1 MVGAGENGVGR
12 SMCVST
18 FFVWKG
24 IPTSI
29 CLPRPRAV
37 VKQDNGYSGNK
48 GGGWLV
54 GRMVL
59 GKHYHPPTT
68 IPETSYPPPSF
79 EMAAAVAARVSQK
92 TSTVYP
98 TRVLTTRTYTR
109 QRFPPPLIAPTK
121 NGKEIRWETLIVESF
136 FLYLFLE
143 WLDSLSLPPPILKL
157 MMFELPDWKFFSPLP
172 FPLVL

>member
-1 MVGAGENGVGR
+1 MSPAR
-12 SMCVST
+12 WS
-18 FFVWKG
+18 
-24 IPTSI
+24 
-29 CLPRPRAV
+29 
-37 VKQDNGYSGNK
+37 NK
-48 GGGWLV
+48 IMAIREIKEEEEKNGWLV

-79 EMAAAVAARVSQK
+79 EMAAVVAARVSQK

-109 QRFPPPLIAPTK
+109 QRFPPSLIAPTK

-136 FLYLFLE
+136 FISFFGVARL
-143 WLDSLSLPPPILKL
+143 SLSL
-157 MMFELPDWKFFSPLP
+157 SPSSDLEIDD
-172 FPLVL
+172 V

>member
-1 MVGAGENGVGR
+1 
-12 SMCVST
+12 MCVY
-18 FFVWKG
+18 FLCVE
-24 IPTSI
+24 
-29 CLPRPRAV
+29 
-37 VKQDNGYSGNK
+37 GNSHINMSPARWSNK
-48 GGGWLV
+48 IMAIREIKEEEGKNGWLV

-109 QRFPPPLIAPTK
+109 QRFPPPSQSSHQK
-121 NGKEIRWETLIVESF
+121 WEGNTLGNLDRRE
-136 FLYLFLE
+136 FLFISFLE
-143 WLDSLSLPPPILKL
+143 WLDSLSLSSDLEI
-157 MMFELPDWKFFSPLP
+157 DD
-172 FPLVL
+172 V

>member
-1 MVGAGENGVGR
+1 MVVAGENGVGR

-79 EMAAAVAARVSQK
+79 EMAAAVVAGVSQK
-92 TSTVYP
+92 TSTVYL

-109 QRFPPPLIAPTK
+109 QRLPPSLIPPTK

-136 FLYLFLE
+136 FLYLFWSGSTL
-143 WLDSLSLPPPILKL
+143 SLSPPILKL
-157 MMFELPDWKFFSPLP
+157 MMFELPDWKFFLP
-172 FPLVL
+172 FLFPLVL